1 MSYTSRYA
9 IGLRV
14 VTGAGA
20 VVGCSLTRVRV
31 QFIAQIVLVLKS
43 ANMSISY
50 TAHLEEAQRD
60 INSYFEKSA
69 SIVRVNF
76 EQCVRGTVR
85 LDA

>member
-1 MSYTSRYA
+1 MST
-9 IGLRV
+9 
-14 VTGAGA
+14 
-20 VVGCSLTRVRV
+20 
-31 QFIAQIVLVLKS
+31 
-43 ANMSISY
+43 SY

-69 SIVRVNF
+69 SVVRVKF